1 MNFRLIPNN
10 KINRMSL
17 FYFNEKKQEKFIID
31 ASNSA
36 ELFQKKELIKKI
48 KLKEPVK
55 ISFYDP
61 FDPDDSFD
69 PISLLKEK
77 IQKLKIKDP
86 VKKSSWDIE

>member
-10 KINRMSL
+10 KIKRMSL
-17 FYFNEKKQEKFIID
+17 FYFNEKKKEID
-31 ASNSA
+31 QSNSK
-36 ELFQKKELIKKI
+36 ELFQKKEYIKKI

-55 ISFYDP
+55 ISFYDS